1 MITMTRIEKLYD
13 RMMYW
18 KEQYI
23 AWQTEEGVKNSDYDF
38 WSLKL
43 QQYNTAYNNHK
54 ERYLRAVQNAV
65 TIDI

>member
-1 MITMTRIEKLYD
+1 MTRIEKLYD

-18 KEQYI
+18 KNQYI
-23 AWQTEEGVKNSDYDF
+23 AWQAEEGLKNNDYDF

-43 QQYNTAYNNHK
+43 QQYKTAYDNHK
-54 ERYLRAVQNAV
+54 ERYLRAVQNTV